1 MTQSHTPTLLR
12 LPLKLTDSPIKRH
25 NRISIVD
32 AGGCHVADIQVNL
45 EDVNPTYTL
54 AERQQYA
61 AFIVKAV
68 NNHEALVE
76 ALTESHRIL
85 NRMSEIEPNN
95 DIRAYIANYL
105 DKNNAALAAARGDA

>member
-1 MTQSHTPTLLR
+1 MTKSKHTPTPLS
-12 LPLKLTDSPIKRH
+12 LPLKLTDSSIKRH

-45 EDVNPTYTL
+45 EDANPTYTL

-68 NNHEALVE
+68 NNHQALID
-76 ALTESHRIL
+76 ALETATKRIDMFS
-85 NRMSEIEPNN
+85 RVDQKEI
-95 DIRAYIANYL
+95 L
-105 DKNNAALAAARGDA
+105 MTLAAAKGDA